1 VGFAVGRRCRQTLC
15 ERCARWRL
23 GEPAQDAV
31 PGGRERMESERDL
44 PVDRRG
50 VWFIG
55 IVEQRQ
61 VGPEQ
66 LHHVERL
73 AGLDRNAEDLRPAC
87 EEPLSENWG
96 TRPRKFVMT
105 PALTYAQFR
114 EDLMKERWRSKWTE
128 DWNASDR

>member
-1 VGFAVGRRCRQTLC
+1 
-15 ERCARWRL
+15 
-23 GEPAQDAV
+23 
-31 PGGRERMESERDL
+31 MESERDL

-128 DWNASDR
+128 DWNASGSVIEGTGLLAARSETLGLAVLRQCEPR